1 MIFPPWLVLP
11 LGYLGLLEPP
21 MNKLTLYT
29 GGGDGGGTNLKSLT
43 VRHRQIIALHLQ
55 GIAGTRI
62 GEALNCSV
70 GTVYHTINDPLARKV
85 IDHYISGVEND
96 LEALLPLAVDAVR
109 SGLESTSDDTKL
121 KAVDKFSKLSGR
133 DEKETAPTMNV
144 SIMGDARV
152 RFVTELQELAKNPI
166 SSPAP
171 KEVEGEI
178 VAG

>member
-1 MIFPPWLVLP
+1 
-11 LGYLGLLEPP
+11 

-29 GGGDGGGTNLKSLT
+29 GGGDGDGKGLKALT
-43 VRHRQIIALHLQ
+43 VKHRQIIALHLQ

-70 GTVYHTINDPLARKV
+70 GMVYHTINDPLAKKV
-85 IDHYISGVEND
+85 IDHFISGVEND
-96 LEALLPLAVDAVR
+96 LEALLPLAVGAVR
-109 SGLESTSDDTKL
+109 DGLNSGNNDTKL
-121 KAVDKFSKLSGR
+121 KAVDKFTKLSGR
-133 DEKETAPTMNV
+133 DEKEVATGMNI

-152 RFVTELQELAKNPI
+152 RFVTELQELKKNSTP
-166 SSPAP
+166 SPAP